1 MSAFVALSTGAHVA
15 DTILAKDTKRKTNP
29 FSFST
34 YGQGIAIG
42 RGGVGFFSYP
52 DDKQRWFIVTGGTA
66 RVIRNFFVWFI
77 SYALKLERKM
87 SGFFFWPGRRRVS
100 WHEANQAVQQVQAA
114 RARQAA

>member
-1 MSAFVALSTGAHVA
+1 VALSTGAYVA
-15 DTILAKDTKRKTNP
+15 DAILTRGSGRKSDP

-52 DDKQRWFIVTGGTA
+52 DDKPTWFIVTGVTA

-77 SYALKLERKM
+77 SYALKLERRM
-87 SGFFFWPGRRRVS
+87 PGFFFWFGRRRVS
-100 WHEANQAVQQVQAA
+100 WHEANEAVRRVRTVLAGHSA
-114 RARQAA
+114 